1 VGNHQNDQQLTDS
14 LRPDLSPP
22 LARLNGRVRR
32 RRRVV
37 AHGQRHVLS
46 PSYAGAHRGLARRR
60 WVPLGTSDRLLDA
73 LTLRDWAHTAVSDLI
88 THIDEINRLN
98 VFPVADSDTGANM
111 LFTMRSALAE
121 ANAGVNADGSP
132 GCVARVAAALSAG
145 ALNGAR
151 GNSGVI
157 LSQILRGIADVTATA
172 AADSGGE
179 LPEMDAVI
187 LGAGLQRGVELVITS
202 MGGEEVPGT
211 IVSVLRAA
219 ADAVEECA
227 HGGEGLA
234 PAITAA
240 GDAAVVALEKTTE
253 QLDVLADAGAVDAG
267 GRGLLVLLDALRS
280 TISGQAPARTVY
292 ELSPPTQQADPAT
305 ERPAPQ
311 FEVMYLLDGCDAAAA
326 DALRNQ
332 LEELGESVAIA
343 QAAAQGSDPLDSYS
357 VHVHTDDAGAAVEAG
372 LVAGRLSRIVVSAL
386 SSGVTGLPVG
396 SWTRERAVLA
406 VVDGDGAAELFAGE
420 GACVLQ
426 PGPDTGYP
434 ATDIS
439 AHQLV
444 RALVDT
450 GAAQVMVLPN
460 GYVAAEELVAG
471 CTAAIGWGIDVVP
484 IPTGSMVQGLA
495 ALAVHEPGRQAVDD
509 GFTMARAAGA
519 ARHGSVRIATE
530 SALTWAGRC
539 QPGDGL
545 GIAGDEVLIVAA
557 DAAGAGIGLL
567 DLLLASGG
575 DLVTVLV
582 GAGIGT
588 DADATAVSD
597 ILQEHVHD
605 NHPGTELVTYRTG
618 HHGDALLIGVE

>member
-1 VGNHQNDQQLTDS
+1 MSN
-14 LRPDLSPP
+14 
-22 LARLNGRVRR
+22 RV
-32 RRRVV
+32 
-37 AHGQRHVLS
+37 
-46 PSYAGAHRGLARRR
+46 
-60 WVPLGTSDRLLDA
+60 LDA
-73 LTLRDWAHTAVSDLI
+73 PALRDWAHTAVSDLI

-121 ANAGVNADGSP
+121 ANAGAGAEGGS

-157 LSQILRGIADVTATA
+157 LSQILRGIADVTAAA
-172 AADSGGE
+172 AADAGGE
-179 LPEMDAVI
+179 LPQMDAVI
-187 LGAGLQRGVELVITS
+187 LGSALRRGVELVITS

-219 ADAVEECA
+219 AEAVEECA
-227 HGGEGLA
+227 REGLA
-234 PAITAA
+234 AAITAA
-240 GDAAVVALEKTTE
+240 GDAAVVALEKTPE

-280 TISGQAPARTVY
+280 TLIGQAPPRTVY
-292 ELSPPTQQADPAT
+292 DLSPRAPAPLPPA
-305 ERPAPQ
+305 EQPAPQ
-311 FEVMYLLDGCDAAAA
+311 FEVMYRLDGCDSAAA
-326 DALRNQ
+326 DALRNR
-332 LEELGESVAIA
+332 LEGLGDSVAIA
-343 QAAAQGSDPLDSYS
+343 QAAAPEAGTQDSYS

-372 LVAGRLSRIVVSAL
+372 LAAGRLSRIVVSAL
-386 SSGVTGLPVG
+386 SSGAAGMPAG

-406 VVDGDGAAELFAGE
+406 VVDGEGAAGLFSGA
-420 GACVLQ
+420 GACVLR
-426 PGPDTGYP
+426 PDPEAGDP

-444 RALVDT
+444 RAVVDT

-495 ALAVHEPGRQAVDD
+495 ALAVHENDRQAVDD

-519 ARHGSVRIATE
+519 ARHASVRIATE

-557 DAAGAGIGLL
+557 DAAGAATGLL

-575 DLVTVLV
+575 DLVTVLI
-582 GAGIGT
+582 GAGFET
-588 DADATAVSD
+588 EADADAVGR
-597 ILQEHVHD
+597 ILADHVHD
-605 NHPGTELVTYRTG
+605 NHPGTELVAYRTG
-618 HHGDALLIGVE
+618 HRGDLLLIGVE

>member
-1 VGNHQNDQQLTDS
+1 MGH
-14 LRPDLSPP
+14 LS
-22 LARLNGRVRR
+22 
-32 RRRVV
+32 
-37 AHGQRHVLS
+37 
-46 PSYAGAHRGLARRR
+46 
-60 WVPLGTSDRLLDA
+60 TSSQDRLLDA
-73 LTLRDWAHTAVSDLI
+73 VALRDWAHTAVSDLI

-121 ANAGVNADGSP
+121 ANARADGGS
-132 GCVARVAAALSAG
+132 GCVARVAGALSAG

-157 LSQILRGIADVTATA
+157 LSQILRGIADVTAGA
-172 AADSGGE
+172 AADRGGE
-179 LPEMDAVI
+179 LPEMDAAT
-187 LGAGLQRGVELVITS
+187 LAGALQRGVDLVIAS
-202 MGGEEVPGT
+202 MGGQEVPGT

-219 ADAVEECA
+219 AEAVEECA
-227 HGGEGLA
+227 DDGLA

-267 GRGLLVLLDALRS
+267 GRGLLVLLDALHS
-280 TISGQAPARTVY
+280 TVIGQAPARTVY
-292 ELSPPTQQADPAT
+292 ELSPRAPQPEAPA

-311 FEVMYLLDGCDAAAA
+311 FEVMYRLDGCDPAAA
-326 DALRNQ
+326 DALRDR
-332 LEELGESVAIA
+332 LSELGDSVAIA
-343 QAAAQGSDPLDSYS
+343 PATAQGTYS

-372 LVAGRLSRIVVSAL
+372 LARGRPSRIVVSAL
-386 SSGVTGLPVG
+386 SSGVTGLPAG

-406 VVDGDGAAELFAGE
+406 VVDGDGAAELFASE

-426 PGPDTGYP
+426 PDREAGDP
-434 ATDIS
+434 ATGIS

-471 CTAAIGWGIDVVP
+471 CTTAIGWGIDVVP

-495 ALAVHEPGRQAVDD
+495 ALAVHETDRQAVDD
-509 GFTMARAAGA
+509 GYTMARAAGA

-557 DAAGAGIGLL
+557 DAAGAAIGLL

-582 GAGIGT
+582 GAGVETAGAETAIG
-588 DADATAVSD
+588 D
-597 ILQEHVHD
+597 ILQQHVHD
-605 NHPGTELVTYRTG
+605 HHPGTELVIYPTG
-618 HHGDALLIGVE
+618 HRGDALLIGVE

>member
-1 VGNHQNDQQLTDS
+1 L
-14 LRPDLSPP
+14 
-22 LARLNGRVRR
+22 LNAV
-32 RRRVV
+32 
-37 AHGQRHVLS
+37 
-46 PSYAGAHRGLARRR
+46 
-60 WVPLGTSDRLLDA
+60 
-73 LTLRDWAHTAVSDLI
+73 TLRDWAHTAVSDLI

-121 ANAGVNADGSP
+121 ANARAGADLGP
-132 GCVARVAAALSAG
+132 GCVARVAGALSAG

-157 LSQILRGIADVTATA
+157 LSQILHGIADVTASA

-179 LPEMDAVI
+179 LPEMDAVT
-187 LGAGLQRGVELVITS
+187 LAAALQRGVDLVITS
-202 MGGEEVPGT
+202 MGGQEVPGT

-219 ADAVEECA
+219 AEAVEECA
-227 HGGEGLA
+227 NDGLA

-280 TISGQAPARTVY
+280 TITGQTPARTVY
-292 ELSPPTQQADPAT
+292 ELAP
-305 ERPAPQ
+305 RAPQ
-311 FEVMYLLDGCDAAAA
+311 AEAPAERSAEFEVMYRLDGCDAAAA
-326 DALRNQ
+326 DALRGR
-332 LEELGESVAIA
+332 LSELGDSVAIA
-343 QAAAQGSDPLDSYS
+343 AAPATTQGTYS

-372 LVAGRLSRIVVSAL
+372 LMAGRPSRIVVSAL
-386 SSGVTGLPVG
+386 SSGVTGLPAG

-406 VVDGDGAAELFAGE
+406 VVDGAGAAELFAGE

-426 PGPDTGYP
+426 PDAEAGDP

-439 AHQLV
+439 AHRLV

-460 GYVAAEELVAG
+460 GYMAPEELVAG
-471 CTAAIGWGIDVVP
+471 CTTAIGWGIDVVP

-495 ALAVHEPGRQAVDD
+495 ALAVHETGRQAVDD
-509 GFTMARAAGA
+509 GYTMARAAGA
-519 ARHGSVRIATE
+519 ARHGSVRIAAE

-545 GIAGDEVLIVAA
+545 GITGDEVLFVAA
-557 DAAGAGIGLL
+557 DPAGAAIGLL

-582 GAGIGT
+582 GAGIET
-588 DADATAVSD
+588 EADASAVGE
-597 ILQEHVHD
+597 ILEAHVHD
-605 NHPGTELVTYRTG
+605 HHPGTELVIYRTG
-618 HHGDALLIGVE
+618 HRGDALLIGVE